1 MLLPA
6 QSTVVISTKFQRKW
20 TPEVTHIATV
30 YNPRTGFVVG
40 DLAIVNV
47 DKHLN
52 CQVAVINSAPYDIQ
66 LERGDFIGAIE
77 ALQPQTAQVRSL
89 NVLPVAQLMNPAPV
103 QIITPG

>member
-1 MLLPA
+1 MLLPE

-66 LERGDFIGAIE
+66 LERGDFIGTIE
-77 ALQPQTAQVRSL
+77 ALQPQTVRSL
-89 NVLPVAQLMNPAPV
+89 NVLLVAQLMNQAPV